1 MGFNRI
7 RPLPSIEEIVTGVPL
22 TPDLA
27 KVKAERDK
35 AIRAVIEHADHRFLL
50 IVGPCSAHD
59 EEAVCDYVN
68 RLAKVQERIKGS
80 CLVIPRIYTTK
91 PRTTGLGYKGM
102 VHQPDPNGDPNMA
115 AGIWAIRRMHM
126 RALRETHLT
135 AAEEMLYP
143 DNHAFLDD
151 LLGYVAIGAR
161 SVENQQ
167 HRLTASGLSV
177 PVGMKNSR
185 SGELAVAFNAIRAAQ
200 MTHEFSYHGWDVRTD
215 GNPLAHLVLRGS
227 SDASGKPVPNY
238 HFESL
243 RAAAEAYEQYNVK
256 NPSIIVDVSH
266 DNSSRRYQ
274 AQPSIALDVLNSRR
288 QSPLLRRLVRGLM
301 IESFISEG
309 SQKPEEN
316 VYGKSITDPCIGW
329 DETERLLL
337 EIAEKC

>member
-7 RPLPSIEEIVTGVPL
+7 RPIPSIEEIVNGVPL
-22 TPDLA
+22 TPELA
-27 KVKAERDK
+27 TVKAERDRQ
-35 AIRAVIEHADHRFLL
+35 IRAIFEHTDHRFLI
-50 IVGPCSAHD
+50 IVGPCSAHH

-68 RLAKVQERIKGS
+68 RLAKVQEVISER
-80 CLVIPRIYTTK
+80 CLIIPRIYTTK

-102 VHQPDPNGDPNMA
+102 VHQPDPNGVPNMA
-115 AGIWAIRRMHM
+115 AGIWAIRRMHL

-135 AAEEMLYP
+135 ASEEMLYP

-151 LLGYVAIGAR
+151 LLSYVAVGAR

-167 HRLTASGLSV
+167 HRLTASGLGI

-215 GNPLAHLVLRGS
+215 GNPFAHLVLRGS
-227 SDASGKPVPNY
+227 TDPSGKPVPNY

-243 RAAAEAYEQYNVK
+243 RAAAEEYEQYQVK
-256 NPSIIVDVSH
+256 NPAIIVDVSH

-274 AQPSIALDVLNSRR
+274 AQPSIALDVLHSRK
-288 QSPLLRRLVRGLM
+288 QSPLLRRMVRGLM
-301 IESFISEG
+301 IESFIVEG

-316 VYGKSITDPCIGW
+316 IYGKSITDPCIGW
-329 DETERLLL
+329 EETEKLLKK
-337 EIAEKC
+337 IAEKC

>member
-7 RPLPSIEEIVTGVPL
+7 RPIPSIEEVLAREPL
-22 TPDLA
+22 TPELA
-27 KVKAERDK
+27 KIKLERDRQV
-35 AIRAVIEHADHRFLL
+35 RAVFEHADHRFL
-50 IVGPCSAHD
+50 IVVGPCSAHD

-68 RLAKVQERIKGS
+68 RLAKVQEAIRER
-80 CLVIPRIYTTK
+80 CLIIPRIYTTK

-102 VHQPDPNGDPNMA
+102 VHQPNPNGDSNMA
-115 AGIWAIRRMHM
+115 EGIWAIRRMHL

-167 HRLTASGLSV
+167 HRLTASGLSI
-177 PVGMKNSR
+177 PVGMKNPR

-227 SDASGKPVPNY
+227 TDHGGKPAPNY
-238 HFESL
+238 HFENL
-243 RAAAEAYEQYNVK
+243 RAAAEEYEQYNVK
-256 NPSIIVDVSH
+256 HPAILVDVSH
-266 DNSSRRYQ
+266 DNSSRRYN
-274 AQPSIALDVLNSRR
+274 AQPAIALDILHSRKL
-288 QSPLLRRLVRGLM
+288 SPLLRRLVRGLM
-301 IESFISEG
+301 IESFIAEG
-309 SQKPEEN
+309 SQKPEET
-316 VYGKSITDPCIGW
+316 VYGRSITDPCIGW
-329 DETERLLL
+329 EETERLLM